1 MKMPISIEIKELKKE
16 IQSLK
21 DIVLFGKDD
30 LIEKRLVS
38 LRGMGRLLLSE
49 SELNEA
55 IERAKK
61 SVFKGT

>member
-1 MKMPISIEIKELKKE
+1 MQISIEIKELKKE

-21 DIVLFGKDD
+21 DIILFGKDE

-38 LRGMGRLLLSE
+38 LRGMGRLLVSE

>member
-1 MKMPISIEIKELKKE
+1 MQISIEINELKKE

-38 LRGMGRLLLSE
+38 LRGMGRLSVSE

-55 IERAKK
+55 IEKAKK
-61 SVFKGT
+61 SVFCRG

>member
-1 MKMPISIEIKELKKE
+1 MPISIEIKELKKE

-21 DIVLFGKDD
+21 DMVLFGKDD

-38 LRGMGRLLLSE
+38 LRGMGKLSVSE

-55 IERAKK
+55 IDRVKK

>member
-1 MKMPISIEIKELKKE
+1 MQISIEINELKKE

-38 LRGMGRLLLSE
+38 LRGMGRLLVSE